1 MEEQNL
7 VKVRLKFKEGADLP
21 AAETMWAEPVEAHDG
36 GGTYRLMNTSFM
48 VPLAAGDVVRAEI
61 DGWGG
66 LQVVNAVEPCDR
78 VMTVVEFPEADDA
91 KVKAIADSWTKG
103 TDGWTEGGNRMLF
116 TIWAEGMPLPAVST
130 ILDAAI
136 GSLEGWE
143 WHAAA
148 GPEHRTEA
156 DLGDV
161 DFELDRDGPEPFE
174 TDYWAPDD
182 PEWAAR
188 GVTDPDMLS
197 FIQRLASED
206 QRVARTLKNGKHDN
220 VMTYIERITSDDP
233 RTLPPLDGPLLDEA

>member
-1 MEEQNL
+1 
-7 VKVRLKFKEGADLP
+7 
-21 AAETMWAEPVEAHDG
+21 
-36 GGTYRLMNTSFM
+36 
-48 VPLAAGDVVRAEI
+48 
-61 DGWGG
+61 
-66 LQVVNAVEPCDR
+66 
-78 VMTVVEFPEADDA
+78 
-91 KVKAIADSWTKG
+91 
-103 TDGWTEGGNRMLF
+103 MLF
-116 TIWAEGMPLPAVST
+116 TIWAEGMPLPAVSA

-143 WHAAA
+143 RHVAA

-188 GVTDPDMLS
+188 GVTGPDMLS

-206 QRVARTLKNGKHDN
+206 HRVARTLKNGKHDN

-233 RTLPPLDGPLLDEA
+233 RTLPRSMVHSSTRPEPRAPWVAAPLHAATPRPVSVRS